1 MGWVAAECAVL
12 LLVRFPGLYCR
23 LWNGLIS
30 AECVGSRLGVV
41 IAESTSYVA
50 DIAGNV

>member
-1 MGWVAAECAVL
+1 MPAECAVL

-30 AECVGSRLGVV
+30 AEIPDECVGSRLGVV
-41 IAESTSYVA
+41 GAALV
-50 DIAGNV
+50 